1 MALQFDKLMDIA
13 SVATGASAS
22 FYANPASTKTYVG
35 SIILHNSAGAERI
48 VTLNN
53 VPDSAGSLGT
63 PAATNQNFKVT
74 LATLETLI
82 LEPKY
87 PFVLTDTNDAFFGLA
102 DGSGV
107 TVQLLGTTDS

>member
-1 MALQFDKLMDIA
+1 MDIA
-13 SVATGASAS
+13 AVATGSPAS

-35 SIILHNSAGAERI
+35 SLVLHNTSGSDKV

-63 PAATNQNFKVT
+63 PSTSNQNFNVT
-74 LATLETLI
+74 LAANETLI
-82 LEPKY
+82 IEPKY
-87 PFVLTDTNDAFFGLA
+87 PFVLTDENDALFGLA

-107 TVQLLGTTDS
+107 TVQALGSTDS